1 MFLIYLIIFV
11 IVYNIYSNF
20 QFLNNLNFIEIFE
33 LDCDLEELIF
43 IVIILI
49 AVAFFTLVERKA
61 LGTVQRRRG
70 PNFTEVSGIFGILQP
85 ISDGVKLFSK
95 EVILP
100 SNADDSFFF
109 FAPYYSFT
117 ISLMGWGVI
126 PFYDSY
132 KETFGLNSFYIEDLV
147 SIAEFSLSSLLLLIF
162 SALGIYGILIAGWS
176 SNSKYSFL
184 GTLRSTAQMVAYE
197 LSIGLVLLSLG
208 ITVSSLNLNS
218 IIFFQKSSVSFLFVY
233 PMLFVLFLICI
244 VAETNRHPFDLPEAE
259 AELVAGYATEFS
271 AFSFAFFSLAEYSNM
286 LLMSYFSIILFWSA
300 TPYFLVSLKLLFYV
314 LLYSLL
320 RAILPRYRYD
330 QLMLL
335 GWKVFLPI
343 ALSFLFFNFYFFY
356 FF

>member
-1 MFLIYLIIFV
+1 MLDVFLI
-11 IVYNIYSNF
+11 F
-20 QFLNNLNFIEIFE
+20 QFFNNFIEYISDIIIDAG
-33 LDCDLEELIF
+33 LDEIIF
-43 IVIILI
+43 IVIILLS
-49 AVAFFTLVERKA
+49 VAFFTLVERKA

-70 PNFTEVSGIFGILQP
+70 PNFTEVSGIFGLLQP

-100 SNADDSFFF
+100 SNADDNIFL

-126 PFYDSY
+126 PFSDTYYD
-132 KETFGLNSFYIEDLV
+132 TFSLNCFYIEDLV
-147 SIAEFSLSSLLLLIF
+147 SISDFSLSSLLLLTF

-176 SNSKYSFL
+176 SNSKYSLL

-197 LSIGLVLLSLG
+197 LSISLILLSIV

-218 IIFFQKSSVSFLFVY
+218 IIFFQKNSISFIFLY
-233 PMLFVLFLICI
+233 PILFVLFIICI

-286 LLMSYFSIILFWSA
+286 LLMSYFTIILFWSA
-300 TPYFLVSLKLLFYV
+300 TPYFLVALKLVFFI

-343 ALSFLFFNFYFFY
+343 ALSFLFLNYFYFYFFC
-356 FF
+356 